1 MKILITGGSGFIG
14 RSLIKALNQEH
25 DVFSPSSK
33 ELDVTNS
40 YDVEKYL
47 QNKYFD
53 WVIHC
58 AIKGGRRAT
67 QDTSDDAYNNIK
79 MFFNLMNNKVR
90 FGKLINF
97 SSGAQ
102 FSFFCLSIFSE
113 KSRQS
118 DLSSLVRLLAT
129 SEFKT

>member
-1 MKILITGGSGFIG
+1 MKILITGGNGFIG

-58 AIKGGRRAT
+58 AIKG
-67 QDTSDDAYNNIK
+67 N
-79 MFFNLMNNKVR
+79 
-90 FGKLINF
+90 
-97 SSGAQ
+97 
-102 FSFFCLSIFSE
+102 E
-113 KSRQS
+113 
-118 DLSSLVRLLAT
+118 
-129 SEFKT
+129 